1 MRPLTLLAFAASASA
16 ADPAALDRTITREP
30 AYAGKPAYLLLAFG
44 PDAARVWA
52 VRDGDTLHVDRN
64 GNGDLTDPGEA
75 IRAEFPQGDERTFAV
90 RSVTVG
96 GRVHRQLTVRF
107 VPLALYADH
116 PDWKDHPAIKAAI
129 TANPKAEIV
138 TVSGSVESGRLKGA
152 GIGGRADCSAGPL
165 DADGPLVFGRSAKAA
180 PVVWFDGP
188 LTVAV
193 EGRLP
198 TARPGRG
205 FDLRLNLG
213 TRGAGPGTFA
223 AVGYTDCIP
232 ADAHP
237 VAELTLP
244 AKEKGASPVTV
255 RTPLKDRC

>member
-1 MRPLTLLAFAASASA
+1 MRSLALLAFVASASA
-16 ADPAALDRTITREP
+16 ADPAAFDRTIAKEP
-30 AYAGKPAYLLLAFG
+30 AYAGTPAYLLLAFG

-52 VRDGDTLHVDRN
+52 VRDGDTLYVDRN

-75 IRAEFPQGDERTFAV
+75 IRAEFPQGDGRAFAV
-90 RSVTVG
+90 RTVAVG
-96 GRVHRQLTVRF
+96 GRVHRQLTVSF
-107 VPLALYADH
+107 VPLAVYAGH
-116 PDWKDHPAIKAAI
+116 PDWTDHPAVRAAL
-129 TANPKAEIV
+129 AADPKAEAV
-138 TVSGSVESGRLKGA
+138 TVGGSVESGRLKGA
-152 GIGGRADCSAGPL
+152 GVGGRADCSAGPL
-165 DADGPLVFGRSAKAA
+165 DADGPLVLGASAKAA

-232 ADAHP
+232 AGAHP